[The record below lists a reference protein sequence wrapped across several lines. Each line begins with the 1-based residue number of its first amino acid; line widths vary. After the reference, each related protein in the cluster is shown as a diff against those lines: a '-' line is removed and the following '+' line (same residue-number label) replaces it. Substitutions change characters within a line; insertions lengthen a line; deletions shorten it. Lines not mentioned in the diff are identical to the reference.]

1 MSKKIDRATH
11 GPSWT
16 EVILGA
22 ALSFLLGV
30 VLGAVLLIARPVTQ
44 VQEMPKPEDRVRGT
58 VYYIEGVQGNA
69 RAAVA
74 KRATFIQGQTITAT
88 ESEINAL
95 IAPPP
100 PPPAPTKAGAAP
112 APATPPAPAG
122 AGVLAPGAPN
132 VRIREGIMQVAAP
145 VNLNVLGLTRKVV
158 AQARGQ
164 FVKDGDM
171 FVYAPDEIYFG
182 SCPVHRLP
190 LLSGLVK
197 SKMLSQHPIPD
208 DVMATWRK
216 LANVQIEGNAL
227 KLTAP

>member
-30 VLGAVLLIARPVTQ
+30 VLGAVVLIARPVTQ

-69 RAAVA
+69 RAAQT
-74 KRATFIQGQTITAT
+74 KRATFIQGQSITAT

-95 IAPPP
+95 IAPPT
-100 PPPAPTKAGAAP
+100 PPPAATKAGAEPAP
-112 APATPPAPAG
+112 APAPTG
-122 AGVLAPGAPN
+122 GGMIAPGTPN

-145 VNLNVLGLTRKVV
+145 VNLNVLGLTRKVI

-164 FVKDGDM
+164 FVKEGDM
-171 FVYAPDEIYFG
+171 FVYQPDEIYFG

-190 LLSGLVK
+190 LISGLVK
-197 SKMLSQHPIPD
+197 TKMLSQHAIPD
-208 DVMATWRK
+208 DVVAAWRK